1 MSRDSATSTTAG
13 AAAQPLLDVDRVTV
27 RFGGLVAVSDLDLD
41 VPAGSVVSVIG
52 PNGAGKTTAFNCIS
66 GIYPPASGTVR
77 FRGRR
82 LERSLTAGT
91 LASAAGIGLPGLDQC
106 VGNDGPGTVGD
117 GALDDDARPLS
128 LEPGAAVEGE
138 AEMEEGTD
146 GLEWRRPAHAEVSI
160 GVACRPRTTMSK
172 RYPSAHS
179 GLVRSKSKLET
190 MRRRE
195 AGSGVEL

>member
-91 LASAAGIGLPGLDQC
+91 LASAAGIGLLTGL
-106 VGNDGPGTVGD
+106 
-117 GALDDDARPLS
+117 LF
-128 LEPGAAVEGE
+128 AAAAIDV
-138 AEMEEGTD
+138 D
-146 GLEWRRPAHAEVSI
+146 RLWLRW
-160 GVACRPRTTMSK
+160 
-172 RYPSAHS
+172 
-179 GLVRSKSKLET
+179 
-190 MRRRE
+190 
-195 AGSGVEL
+195 